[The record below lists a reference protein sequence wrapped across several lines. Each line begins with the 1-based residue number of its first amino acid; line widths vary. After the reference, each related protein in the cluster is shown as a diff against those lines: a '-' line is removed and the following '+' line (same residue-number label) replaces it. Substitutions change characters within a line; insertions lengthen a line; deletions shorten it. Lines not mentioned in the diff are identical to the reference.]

1 MNKDS
6 LIKHNHLNE
15 GTKND
20 CSRYFLGGLIY
31 TIGITGK
38 ETDQNYSVLE
48 LLFPAGVE
56 QNVPPHK
63 HSNENIV
70 FYVVKGNFLFEYGDK
85 SIKADTGMLFNL
97 KSNIFHSYKK
107 IGVEEGK
114 LIMIFS
120 PAGFENYFKEVG
132 MPIKND
138 YNTNIPNIKTD
149 DDRITLHIGETKYG
163 LKFVGE

>member
-1 MNKDS
+1 M
-6 LIKHNHLNE
+6 
-15 GTKND
+15 
-20 CSRYFLGGLIY
+20 
-31 TIGITGK
+31 
-38 ETDQNYSVLE
+38 
-48 LLFPAGVE
+48 
-56 QNVPPHK
+56 PPHK

-85 SIKADTGMLFNL
+85 IIKADPGMFLNL

-114 LIMIFS
+114 LIMIIS

-132 MPIKND
+132 IPFKDD
-138 YNTNIPNIKTD
+138 YNTNTPDIKTD
-149 DDRITLHIGETKYG
+149 DDRITLHIGEAKYG